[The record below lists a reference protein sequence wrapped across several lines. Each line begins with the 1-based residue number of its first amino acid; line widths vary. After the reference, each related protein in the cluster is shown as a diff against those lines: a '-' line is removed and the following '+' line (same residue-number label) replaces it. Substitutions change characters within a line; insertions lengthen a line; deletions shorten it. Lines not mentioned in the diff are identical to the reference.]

1 MWQQS
6 EGNQHYYL
14 GKYKVGA
21 VFLDEKTTGEEG
33 KYKVNI
39 NLVGLKSY
47 VGHFITLEEG
57 MTMLELIV
65 DTWLINSELKR
76 VNP

>member
-21 VFLDEKTTGEEG
+21 VFLDEKTQGEEG

-47 VGHFITLEEG
+47 VGHFITLEES
-57 MTMLELIV
+57 MEILEWV
-65 DTWLINSELKR
+65 VEQWLINSELKK
-76 VNP
+76 VKQ

>member
-1 MWQQS
+1 MWKQS

-21 VFLDEKTTGEEG
+21 VFQDEKTTGEEG

-39 NLVGLKSY
+39 NLVGLKNY

-57 MTMLELIV
+57 MTMLELVV
-65 DTWLINSELKR
+65 DMWLINSELKR
-76 VNP
+76 VD